1 MLAEKVETQEDFN
14 QALHSGYEYFQGYF
28 FAWPSIVAGRATPAS
43 KPRLL
48 DDAITTA
55 ATGHPDAPRLMRRVR
70 VNILN
75 LISEVH
81 RPELDH
87 APVENIIKHEVSLTL
102 KLLTHLRT
110 AAWGFRRPIESVQHA
125 ILLLGDQGLRRWASV
140 VAIAAL
146 GSDQPNE
153 LVIASVVR
161 ASFCEGLLHDDLV
174 LGDLA
179 QDGFFLGLF
188 STIDAFLGR
197 PLPEAV
203 DRLPV
208 SEEVRTALLGG
219 DNALRRVYDVVLAWE
234 RGAWDEVSLAAARLG
249 LRGEEIAARYKSALE
264 FGNSVAL
271 VEGGRPARV

>member
-1 MLAEKVETQEDFN
+1 
-14 QALHSGYEYFQGYF
+14 
-28 FAWPSIVAGRATPAS
+28 
-43 KPRLL
+43 
-48 DDAITTA
+48 
-55 ATGHPDAPRLMRRVR
+55 
-70 VNILN
+70 
-75 LISEVH
+75 
-81 RPELDH
+81 
-87 APVENIIKHEVSLTL
+87 
-102 KLLTHLRT
+102 
-110 AAWGFRRPIESVQHA
+110 
-125 ILLLGDQGLRRWASV
+125 V

-161 ASFCEGLLHDDLV
+161 ASFCEGLLHDMGR
-174 LGDLA
+174 GDLA

-234 RGAWDEVSLAAARLG
+234 RGAWDEVLLAAARLG
-249 LRGEEIAARYKSALE
+249 LRSEEISARYKSALE